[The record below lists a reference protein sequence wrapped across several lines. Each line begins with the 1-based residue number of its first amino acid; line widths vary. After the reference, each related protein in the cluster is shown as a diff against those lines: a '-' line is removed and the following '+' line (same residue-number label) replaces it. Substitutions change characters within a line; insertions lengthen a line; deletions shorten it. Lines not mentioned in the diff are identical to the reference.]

1 MDRSSIKSSSTPS
14 LYECSLCK
22 DEGGY
27 IQPLRDEFGEIVYDE
42 YTDESGNVKARKARE
57 GWAFC
62 SCIQTKKIQML
73 FKSSQITDQMR
84 QKGFKNFDVTSAP
97 QAIVDAKDKAIAY
110 YKAFKEIRNDRRNS
124 IALVGQPGSGK
135 THLLMAIANTL
146 LHFGTQVI
154 YFSWVDGFDDLKDN
168 LDKTKEMIYRL
179 QNAEVLFID
188 DMFKGRK
195 ELTDFERRTLFAIIN
210 HRYLNHLPILVSSE
224 RDTDMMCDLD
234 EAIGSRIHEMCRDY
248 MVVLSGRE
256 LNYRLR
262 GESA

>member
-1 MDRSSIKSSSTPS
+1 M
-14 LYECSLCK
+14 
-22 DEGGY
+22 
-27 IQPLRDEFGEIVYDE
+27 RDEYGEIIYDE
-42 YTDESGNVKARKARE
+42 YINQDGTIKSRKARE
-57 GWAFC
+57 AWAFC
-62 SCIQTKKIQML
+62 SCVQTKKIQQL
-73 FKSSQITDQMR
+73 FKSSQITEQMR
-84 QKGFKNFDVTSAP
+84 QKGFKNFNTDNAPEAIKSA
-97 QAIVDAKDKAIAY
+97 KEKAVKY
-110 YKAFKEIRNDRRNS
+110 YREFNSIRNDRNNS

-135 THLLMAIANTL
+135 THLLMAVANTL
-146 LHFGTQVI
+146 MHFGTQVI

-195 ELTDFERRTLFAIIN
+195 DITDFERRTIFAIIN

-224 RDTDMMCDLD
+224 RDTDMMCEMD
-234 EAIGSRIHEMCRDY
+234 EAIGSRIHEMCREY
-248 MVVLSGRE
+248 MVVLNGGRE